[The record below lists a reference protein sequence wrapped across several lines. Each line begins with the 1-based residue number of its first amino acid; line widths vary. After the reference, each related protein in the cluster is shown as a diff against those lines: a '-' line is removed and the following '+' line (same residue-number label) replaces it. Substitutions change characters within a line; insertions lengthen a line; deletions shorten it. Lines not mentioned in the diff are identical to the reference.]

1 MQKNNLVRYLA
12 IFDAHCGYE
21 FNEESDYDKSIPRFV
36 KSHDEILLRKIYKF
50 AKGWKPDYV
59 IWGGDQINLS
69 CISRWT
75 EKKPR
80 MIEGRT
86 IREDFQ
92 FYTELCEPINKLSSV
107 KEIVWIEGNHEER
120 LRELVNKHP
129 QLDGV
134 AMVYNLLELTDG
146 GRSLQDYTFV
156 PTGRLWKPEG
166 SKVSFTHGHI
176 VLGGSGNQAKKL
188 TDAYHRSVRAGHLH
202 SYMAW
207 TERVA
212 ADSDD
217 YHTGIV
223 VPPACK
229 PNLPYAK
236 NKPSSNQQGFLIGE
250 YDSVTGKFWD
260 QVILSVN
267 GEFVINGKRY

>member
-1 MQKNNLVRYLA
+1 MQKNDLVRYLA
-12 IFDAHCGYE
+12 IFDAHCGWE

-86 IREDFQ
+86 IQEDFE
-92 FYTELCEPINKLSSV
+92 FFGALCAPINSLCSV
-107 KEIVWIEGNHEER
+107 PAIWIEGNHEER
-120 LRELVNKHP
+120 LREMVNKHP
-129 QLDGV
+129 QLNGLATVPDILSNMGLS
-134 AMVYNLLELTDG
+134 ATL
-146 GRSLQDYTFV
+146 V
-156 PTGRLWKPEG
+156 PTGRLWRPEG
-166 SKVSFTHGHI
+166 AKVSFTHGHI

-202 SYMAW
+202 SYMGW

-250 YDSVTGKFWD
+250 YDCNTGKFWD

-267 GEFVINGKRY
+267 GEFVINGKKY